1 MNYVTLKSKRPN
13 PSLHNSLT
21 IYLSKILNSPFS
33 PHLYPGRRRF
43 LRHFLQMWVR
53 THSHRRFLRLPRR
66 PLPVP
71 PHICTLKLITPHASP
86 SSLSAL
92 LVLPVQIWSSAAA
105 HDFMERWW
113 PNDRS
118 GAAVVASDA
127 DATQIWNGGSVRTQK
142 IGRPSG
148 GS

>member
-1 MNYVTLKSKRPN
+1 MNYVTLKSKRSN
-13 PSLHNSLT
+13 PSPHNSLT
-21 IYLSKILNSPFS
+21 IYLSKTLNSPFS
-33 PHLYPGRRRF
+33 PHLYPTRRF
-43 LRHFLQMWVR
+43 LRHFLQIRVP
-53 THSHRRFLRLPRR
+53 THSHRRFLRLPSR
-66 PLPVP
+66 PLPLP

-92 LVLPVQIWSSAAA
+92 LVCPVQIWSPAAA

-113 PNDRS
+113 SNDRS

-127 DATQIWNGGSVRTQK
+127 DAAQIWNGGSLRTQK
-142 IGRPSG
+142 ISRPSG